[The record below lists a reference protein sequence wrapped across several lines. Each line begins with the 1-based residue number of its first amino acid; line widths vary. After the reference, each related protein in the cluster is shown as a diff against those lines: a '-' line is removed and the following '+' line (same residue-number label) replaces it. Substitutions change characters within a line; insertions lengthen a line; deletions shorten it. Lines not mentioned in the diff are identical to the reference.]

1 MATTITTT
9 QVRCPELVCAG
20 CGGEA
25 VAATYKR
32 KTVEVAPCSP
42 LKAQGWSGDVAVALW
57 HSQAL
62 DLLQPVAARGPV
74 SHTDGLVVFA

>member
-1 MATTITTT
+1 MAASSTSL
-9 QVRCPELVCAG
+9 VRCPQLVCAG

-25 VAATYKR
+25 VVATYR
-32 KTVEVAPCSP
+32 ETTVEVAACQP
-42 LKAQGWSGDVAVALW
+42 LQAQGWGTGPAVVLW

-62 DLLQPVAARGPV
+62 DLLTLAASREAV